1 MSRCHPTLAPPPSS
15 LMQFSLESLAALATI
30 AGLIVSILA
39 LFQSRAWL
47 VLVSLV
53 VVCLAAAAVLYA
65 RRQRL
70 TLDTA
75 STVIEGQGIDSLN
88 IANLKRRVNRTFV
101 VQEAT
106 HTARIEG
113 KNLEITW
120 KYSGYCRAAHASTME
135 FSIDSEA
142 RTSFGELDCR
152 AFDLGYDPEMA
163 RQIHPLLIGTDGI
176 SKKI

>member
-1 MSRCHPTLAPPPSS
+1 
-15 LMQFSLESLAALATI
+15 MQFSLESLAALATI
-30 AGLIVSILA
+30 GGLIVSILA

-47 VLVSLV
+47 LLTSLI
-53 VVCLAAAAVLYA
+53 VVCLAIGAVLYA

-70 TLDTA
+70 TVATA
-75 STVIEGQGIDSLN
+75 STVIEGQSIDSLN

-113 KNLEITW
+113 KNLAITW
-120 KYSGYCRAAHASTME
+120 KYSGYCRVARASTME

-142 RTSFGELDCR
+142 RTSFGELDCS
-152 AFDLGYDPEMA
+152 AFDLGHDPGMS
-163 RQIHPLLIGTDGI
+163 RQIRPLLIGTDGI
-176 SKKI
+176 